1 MTFYMFLS
9 VLVPWFVAF
18 FVKIT
23 WFALLIYWYHG
34 PSGKN
39 GKTWHQYIY
48 LARTLICVLGSVKMD
63 ELSQGGPRPDAR
75 RVCRGA
81 RDQGGSDER
90 VPRGQRVQGPNGS
103 KRVKGPLC
111 SKNLTISKC
120 GTFESCSC
128 NCDNRENRCEN
139 CRKTHDNCD
148 NRDNFFIQNYPRGDY
163 CIRGN
168 SPVITVI
175 TRSIVVFTP
184 VITVITLFRT
194 MHLNSPSGPGRCG
207 GGRCGGTVTTF
218 LRKLGL
224 GGAAV
229 FRTML
234 LNSPSGPER
243 CSGGQ
248 WK

>member
-1 MTFYMFLS
+1 MD
-9 VLVPWFVAF
+9 
-18 FVKIT
+18 
-23 WFALLIYWYHG
+23 
-34 PSGKN
+34 PSKWTSCHRGDRDP
-39 GKTWHQYIY
+39 TH
-48 LARTLICVLGSVKMD
+48 AGSAGEQGSKG
-63 ELSQGGPRPDAR
+63 EATKGFQGGKGPKGLEGPRAKR
-75 RVCRGA
+75 A
-81 RDQGGSDER
+81 
-90 VPRGQRVQGPNGS
+90 QGPNGS

-111 SKNLTISKC
+111 SEKLTISKC

-148 NRDNFFIQNYPRGDY
+148 NRDNFFIQNYPRGDC

-168 SPVITVI
+168 SLVITVI

-207 GGRCGGTVTTF
+207 GGRCGGTVATF

-234 LNSPSGPER
+234 LNSPSGPGR
-243 CSGGQ
+243 CSGGR